1 MQNSPLNPLQ
11 PAQPNV
17 PGVPDVPKI
26 TGVSM
31 PAGSNKKPESPAQR
45 SEKINAANTPKPEK
59 PVQEQNLLHKPVTRE
74 EVEEYRRKS
83 AKRKKS
89 ILASIL
95 ILLAIGGITTIVILA
110 KNKQQSYQELSSIYN
125 DNIPI
130 VINNAEGKI
139 ILIAQDGKKLTEKY
153 DNIEKFESDRSIAF
167 VAQEDKTISAI
178 IDNNGNEK
186 YSTENYLSK
195 INKGQNYI
203 LSENE
208 QSYVLNKDGQK
219 LDERPLAKVS
229 YENEQSYFLV
239 ADESKYAVIN
249 ANGEEK
255 IAGTIDGNTLN
266 NFSYGKNEYDGNY
279 YCAIVNTGKKDS
291 KLHIYNCETANEI
304 ANIEDVYFAAEFQNS
319 DSAFLITE
327 KGSSYFYNN
336 EMIYNS
342 DTEDQ
347 AFIGGIIKKA
357 ENDRF
362 FNPITK
368 KTTESFPTDNLI
380 NQDKLDE
387 KTTVTED
394 CKKYESRKASELTQI
409 CNKIY
414 YKNKLLNLN
423 YDKFDYYLADNNLD
437 NFLAYNKKHYIYRK
451 SKANSRITIIDAETN
466 SEAFSDIT
474 IQNNVETPSQST
486 SRFIVKNSDQSMTV
500 VDLATGKSADYD
512 RDSSISLEANY
523 YIVVESN
530 DSSYTTKYY
539 NADHKEIYKEEN

>member
-83 AKRKKS
+83 AKRKKA

-110 KNKQQSYQELSSIYN
+110 KNKQQSYQELSNIYN

-139 ILIAQDGKKLTEKY
+139 ILIAQNGKKLTEKY

-208 QSYVLNKDGQK
+208 QSYILNKDGQK

-229 YENEQSYFLV
+229 YENEQAYFLV
-239 ADESKYAVIN
+239 ADENKYAVIN
-249 ANGEEK
+249 ADGEEK
-255 IAGTIDGNTLN
+255 ITGTIDGNTLN

-304 ANIEDVYFAAEFQNS
+304 TNIEDVYFAAEFQNN

-336 EMIYNS
+336 EMLYNS

-394 CKKYESRKASELTQI
+394 CEKYESRKASELTQI

-512 RDSSISLEANY
+512 PDASISLEANY